1 MFGNL
6 LKTAFGSF
14 SPVGYLKWIL
24 IGIVVAA
31 ILGVVTYFVRD
42 YYVTKGLVATQAVT
56 IASKDKEIQRKNEE
70 IENLTRVNK
79 ENQTVFKQLK
89 ESNDKTLVILAE
101 KAKSVDVLYKK
112 DKVNTAKLNQQE
124 KEIREFY
131 ASQEQTPEVVLATD
145 NSISEVRMDAVWT
158 GYCDIQPDNPACVL
172 LDKPDNPG
180 DKNAKPP

>member
-6 LKTAFGSF
+6 LKAAFGGIN
-14 SPVGYLKWIL
+14 PMGYLKWIL
-24 IGIVVAA
+24 IGVIVAA
-31 ILGVVTYFVRD
+31 VVGTVGYFVRD

-56 IASKDKEIQRKNEE
+56 IAAQTKELERLARINE
-70 IENLTRVNK
+70 
-79 ENQTVFKQLK
+79 ENQTAFEKLR

-112 DKVNTAKLNQQE
+112 DKANTAKLNQKE
-124 KEIREFY
+124 KEIRDFY
-131 ASQEQTPEVVLATD
+131 ASQEQTPDVVLATD

-158 GYCDIQPDNPACVL
+158 GYCDIQPDNPTCVL